1 MCSRMANA
9 IRRVS
14 QRLSVSV
21 EQYLPHSFIFVV
33 VLTVAAYIL
42 ALALTPAGPFE
53 IVLEWYGEFWSF
65 LEFTMQM
72 TLIIVTGYGIATSP
86 IVRRGLLYVSKIP
99 NSPIQAYLSVVL
111 IGTGFAYLNWGL
123 GLVVAAFYAIA
134 LGTLRDDLDF
144 GYLVATAYIGIWP
157 GIAGSLSIT
166 APLLV
171 NTPDHFMEE
180 QIGLIPL
187 TETIWSP
194 LHLTVVVS
202 TLLIT
207 LLLVYLM
214 RPPTETVESID
225 EKELETLLPRYDT
238 DQLDEGRLSIAERAN
253 RSPIFTGVLVL
264 MGGSFIMYLVF
275 FEGLF
280 ATLGLNSMNFILL
293 ILGILLHGNLVNYAN
308 AITDG
313 AERAGQVI
321 LQFPFYG
328 GIQGILIGTGLVAI
342 AVETITGI
350 ATSTTY
356 PALVFLITGILNVF
370 VPSAG
375 GQYIVMAEIL
385 HGAGNDLG
393 VAHPVIVSAYTF
405 GDAWTNMLQPF
416 WALPLLG
423 IVGLRVRDIWG
434 YVLVGLVGFGVVTLT
449 ITLLFPVLGLI

>member
-9 IRRVS
+9 IRRIS

-214 RPPTETVESID
+214 RPPTETVEPID
-225 EKELETLLPRYDT
+225 EEELETLLPRYDT
-238 DQLDEGRLSIAERAN
+238 DQSDEGRLSIAERAN